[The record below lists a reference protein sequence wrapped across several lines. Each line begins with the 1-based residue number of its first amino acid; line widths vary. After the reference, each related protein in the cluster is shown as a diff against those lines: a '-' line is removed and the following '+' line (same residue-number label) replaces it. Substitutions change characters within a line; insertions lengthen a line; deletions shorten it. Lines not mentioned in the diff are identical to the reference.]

1 MEMRYLRRVDGVTE
15 LDRVRNVDI
24 RQRLKQDAVLKTA
37 IERSRENR
45 N

>member
-24 RQRLKQDAVLKTA
+24 RQNLKQDAVL
-37 IERSRENR
+37 EQL
-45 N
+45 